1 MLSFAGLLGYLGV
14 NSRGLAVGLNLVL
27 GGRWSPGVPP
37 YLAIRHILDIATSV
51 ESAVA
56 ALRSL
61 PFASS
66 RTIVLADATE
76 TACVEVIGGEHR
88 VMTAPESVHTNHFL
102 APDFTSRDEL
112 NVFAHNSSLRRFQA
126 AEAGLRD
133 LPADADPDE
142 HFAVLSQTPI
152 CVADDGDI
160 RRERTVTAVVLDAK
174 NGALHLRPGDP
185 RLSRTRSFALG
196 SVSPSDPSHRLGLEV
211 KPVED
216 LPIRAMPDDLARV
229 NLGDP
234 QTFADYDLSSY
245 WRTLRATRPLY
256 RHPAV
261 GDSPGFWVLSR
272 YDDIVALYRDN
283 VTFTS
288 ERGNVL
294 ITLLGESDS
303 AAGLMVPVTDG
314 QRHEELRN
322 VLLKAFSPR
331 VLSRIGEQVRRNARS
346 RLAVAVDRGACD
358 FALDVA
364 SKIPMITI
372 CDLLGVPSQD
382 QEYMLTFTKSAIS
395 SDDQP
400 EYSAAADDARNEI
413 LQYFLG
419 MVEERRV
426 APQNDV
432 VSVLAGGTVDGEF
445 LSEDEI
451 VLNCYSLILG
461 GDATARLTM
470 IDSVHSFGANPD
482 QWAAFKRGD
491 VSVKQATE
499 EALR

>member
-1 MLSFAGLLGYLGV
+1 ME
-14 NSRGLAVGLNLVL
+14 N
-27 GGRWSPGVPP
+27 
-37 YLAIRHILDIATSV
+37 
-51 ESAVA
+51 
-56 ALRSL
+56 
-61 PFASS
+61 
-66 RTIVLADATE
+66 
-76 TACVEVIGGEHR
+76 
-88 VMTAPESVHTNHFL
+88 
-102 APDFTSRDEL
+102 
-112 NVFAHNSSLRRFQA
+112 
-126 AEAGLRD
+126 
-133 LPADADPDE
+133 
-142 HFAVLSQTPI
+142 
-152 CVADDGDI
+152 
-160 RRERTVTAVVLDAK
+160 
-174 NGALHLRPGDP
+174 
-185 RLSRTRSFALG
+185 
-196 SVSPSDPSHRLGLEV
+196 
-211 KPVED
+211 

-234 QTFADYDLSSY
+234 QTFADYDLSDY
-245 WRTLRATRPLY
+245 WRTLRVTRPLY
-256 RHPAV
+256 WHPAV

-288 ERGNVL
+288 EGGNVL
-294 ITLLGESDS
+294 ITLLGEGDS

-314 QRHEELRN
+314 QRHKELRN

-331 VLSRIGEQVRRNARS
+331 VLSRIGEQVRRNARA
-346 RLAVAVDRGACD
+346 RLAAAVDRGECD

-382 QEYMLTFTKSAIS
+382 QEYMLSLTKSAIS
-395 SDDQP
+395 SDDRP
-400 EYSAAADDARNEI
+400 EYSAAADAARNEI

-426 APQNDV
+426 APREDV
-432 VSVLAGGTVDGEF
+432 VSVLASSTIDGEF

-470 IDSVHSFGANPD
+470 IDSVHSFGTDPD

-499 EALR
+499 EVLRWASPTMHFGRTAVQDTEIHGTPIKAGDVVTVWNVSGNRDESVFADPDRFLIDRSPNKHIAFGHGPHYCIGAYLARLEISEVLLALRDFTTGFEIAGPVRRIYSNLLTGISSLPVRFEPVSAEVEELVL